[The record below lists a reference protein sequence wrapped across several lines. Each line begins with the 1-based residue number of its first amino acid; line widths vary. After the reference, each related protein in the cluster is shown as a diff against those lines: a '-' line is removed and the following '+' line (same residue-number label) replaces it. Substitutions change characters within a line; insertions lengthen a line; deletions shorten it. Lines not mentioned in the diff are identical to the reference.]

1 MAYAATGTA
10 GNDTLNQSGDNG
22 PGTIVGLAGDDQI
35 LTGSGLAT
43 VTGDSGN
50 DSVVLRAGNT
60 GTVNGGSENDS
71 ISDGG
76 TAIGT
81 MQLLGGDGADTIWV
95 PAASAGQNLVGGN
108 DSNDGADSISGG
120 TGGDLIFG
128 NGGNDTLTDAGG
140 NETYVGGFG
149 NDSVRDVLGSDL
161 VFGNQGND
169 LVGVGTFGVG
179 GATGYGGLGNDNV
192 QVSAATGL
200 AFGNEGADTL
210 FVSATSAGTAVG
222 GNDSADGGD
231 RIVANGNGSI
241 IVFGNGGADTILGNA
256 PNVTT
261 MGGHGDDCIAIGTVT
276 HLVFGN
282 EGNDTI
288 QSGGTVTAFGGLG
301 NDTIFTGQGR
311 DSLQGN
317 EGNDSIL
324 SDAGSISIDTIS
336 GGAGNDV
343 FVYWFAG
350 DDGNNATGGGPVEFI
365 TDVNWSQDRVQT
377 TDQGGPLV
385 TFAANMGA
393 GTGADLNA
401 SANNAIAAAQALS
414 GGNTAWVAAQFTF
427 AGRTYLAIDQ
437 AGLGVFLDNN
447 DLLLDITG
455 ATGTI
460 GAGDFTI

>member
-1 MAYAATGTA
+1 MAYSVTGTA
-10 GNDTLNQSGDNG
+10 GNDTLNQASDIG
-22 PGTIVGLAGDDQI
+22 PGTIAGLAGNDCVF
-35 LTGSGLAT
+35 TGSGLAT

-50 DSVVLRAGNT
+50 DTVLLRAGNT
-60 GTVNGGSENDS
+60 GTVNGGTENDS
-71 ISDGG
+71 ISDNG
-76 TAIGT
+76 TAIGA
-81 MQLLGGDGADTIWV
+81 MQLFGGDGADTIL
-95 PAASAGQNLVGGN
+95 ASSATGAQTIVGGN
-108 DSNDGADSISGG
+108 DSNDGADSIVGG
-120 TGGDLIFG
+120 TGGDLVFG
-128 NGGNDTLTDAGG
+128 NGGNDTAGDASGSD
-140 NETYVGGFG
+140 TFVGGFG
-149 NDSVRDVLGSDL
+149 NDCFISFVGSDL

-169 LVGVGTFGVG
+169 LIGVGVA
-179 GATGYGGLGNDNV
+179 GASPTGYGGLGNDVV
-192 QVSAATGL
+192 QVTGTTGL
-200 AFGNEGADTL
+200 VFGNEGADSLGLQVTD
-210 FVSATSAGTAVG
+210 AGTVVG

-231 RIVANGNGSI
+231 RILANSNGSAVI
-241 IVFGNGGADTILGNA
+241 FGNGGADTVLGGA

-261 MGGHGDDCIAIGTVT
+261 MGGHGDDCLAIGAVT

-288 QSGGTVTAFGGLG
+288 QSGGSVTGFGGLG

-324 SDAGSISIDTIS
+324 SDAASISIDTIS

-350 DDGNNATGGGPVEFI
+350 DDGNNAAGGGPVEFV

-377 TDQGGPLV
+377 TEQGGPLV

-437 AGLGVFLDNN
+437 ANHGVFADTD
-447 DLLLDITG
+447 DLLIDITG
-455 ATGTI
+455 VTGTI
-460 GAGDFTI
+460 ATGNFI